1 MKRIAVAGIG
11 AIGSIV
17 GGKLALAGRDVTLI
31 CTGWRENA
39 EHMKAHGLTVTDGLV
54 EETTA
59 VNALFIDELD
69 QLAGPI
75 DLLFIATKSNDT
87 KRCLRLLAPHL
98 APAAV
103 VVSLQ
108 NGMNEDVI
116 VPLAGRERVIACVSY
131 TGGMLKR
138 PGFVWTHGG
147 RFVVGELDGGAT
159 PRVQAVAAI
168 LGLVAQTEISR
179 DIMKQR
185 WDKLAQVTTTV
196 PVGAVLGVGFPA
208 VLSVVDAHPVLAR
221 LMCETLQVAAAA
233 GHPLDRVVGLSAAD
247 WRRLADGAAPDLSDI
262 VIGPF
267 RPRPG
272 VPAPDAGDAPLLKDL
287 RLGLPLEID
296 YTNGCVVAK
305 ARELGVATPAHNLV
319 FGMLKSLERG
329 ELEPGMQHLET
340 LLRATAGSAAEGCVS
355 IQRVPQ
361 PTTPSPE

>member
-39 EHMKAHGLTVTDGLV
+39 EYMKAHGLTVTDGQV
-54 EETTA
+54 EETTD
-59 VNALFIDELD
+59 VDALFIDELD

-75 DLLFIATKSNDT
+75 DLLFLATKSNDT
-87 KRCLRLLAPHL
+87 ERCLGVIEPHL
-98 APAAV
+98 APDAV

-116 VPLAGRERVIACVSY
+116 IPLVGRERVIACVSY

-138 PGFVWTHGG
+138 PGYVWTHGG
-147 RFVVGELDGGAT
+147 RFVIGELDGTVT

-168 LGLVAQTEISR
+168 MGLVAQTEVTR
-179 DIMKQR
+179 DIVKQR
-185 WDKLAQVTTTV
+185 WDKLAQVTMTV
-196 PVGAVLGVGFPA
+196 PVGALLGVGFPA

-221 LMCETLQVAAAA
+221 LMCETLEVAAAA
-233 GHPLDRVVGLSAAD
+233 GHPLDEVVGLTADD
-247 WRRLADGAAPDLSDI
+247 WRRLAAGPAPDLSDM
-262 VIGPF
+262 VVGPF

-272 VPAPDAGDAPLLKDL
+272 VPGPDPADAPLLKDL

-296 YTNGCVVAK
+296 YTNGYLVQK
-305 ARELGVATPAHNLV
+305 GRELGVPTPTHDLA
-319 FGMLKSLERG
+319 FAMLKRLENG
-329 ELEPGMQHLET
+329 ELKPGMEHLSA
-340 LLRATAGSAAEGCVS
+340 LLHE
-355 IQRVPQ
+355 Q
-361 PTTPSPE
+361 PL